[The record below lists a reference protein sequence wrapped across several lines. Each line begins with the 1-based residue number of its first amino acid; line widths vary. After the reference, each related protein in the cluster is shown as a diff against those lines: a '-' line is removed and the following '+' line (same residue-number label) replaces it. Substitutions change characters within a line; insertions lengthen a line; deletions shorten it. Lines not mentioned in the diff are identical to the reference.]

1 MSHIDDAVA
10 DACEAMNR
18 PETTEAERKLYSDLI
33 GSTLPAVMQGK
44 PPAKPVAVPESL
56 PVDMPAFGQ
65 LATAIAAV
73 MGEIGVVAKEG
84 TNDFHNYKYVKMEDL
99 LQRAT
104 PLLAKHG
111 VVVFQSELERTML
124 DDGKVMAVKYGFTVV
139 HKSGEMW
146 PERLF
151 QTGSSACRHKNGGF
165 DDKSLNKCHTAARK
179 YFLLALLQI
188 PTGDEQDDADA
199 GEVPEKLSKP
209 EQPKTYRRK
218 EAADAENEKRMNAM
232 MDELDQITQVKE
244 PLDRI
249 YAHLHD
255 WYRERG
261 IDIAALG
268 DVFEAKLRKFYADT
282 LAVVSAEIDRSN
294 SKKPEPAPPPEH
306 KPNGISQRAID
317 ARQTPPRLVRVESAD
332 GSFFDGVEW
341 LKMLTDELTKAITAD
356 DFREIK
362 EHMLMAARNK
372 ASVGDWDEGARRYY
386 ARLKEIELSRV

>member
-1 MSHIDDAVA
+1 
-10 DACEAMNR
+10 MNR
-18 PETTEAERKLYSDLI
+18 PETTDTTRKLYADLI
-33 GSTLPAVMQGK
+33 GSTLPAVVQVK
-44 PPAKPVAVPESL
+44 PPAKPMAVPESL

-124 DDGKVMAVKYGFTVV
+124 DDGKVMAVKYGFMVV

-199 GEVPEKLSKP
+199 GEVPEKLTKP

-232 MDELDQITQVKE
+232 MDEIDQITQVKE

-249 YAHLHD
+249 FMHLND
-255 WYRERG
+255 WRRERG

-268 DVFEAKLRKFYADT
+268 DMFEIKLLRFYNDT
-282 LAVVSAEIDRSN
+282 LALVSAEIDRTN
-294 SKKPEPAPPPEH
+294 KTPEPAPAPEH

-317 ARQTPPRLVRVESAD
+317 ARQAPPRLVRVESAD

-341 LKMLTDELTKAITAD
+341 LKMLTDELVKATTPE
-356 DFREIK
+356 DFAEIK
-362 EHMLMAARNK
+362 NTMLLPAKGK
-372 ASVGDWDEGARRYY
+372 ASEGDWNEGARRYY
-386 ARLKEIELSRV
+386 ARIKQIESAELLRV